1 VELRERRALARL
13 ALVTGVLGGLL
24 VDGGPG
30 APPAGGAPVTA
41 AVVEGVDQDVQ
52 DQDVQDPAVQD
63 PATPVPIALPVVVE
77 SGDGVLRVVAAP
89 PAPVEGAAVR
99 YLVEVEG
106 GLGISAE
113 QFATAAQATLADP
126 RSWSAGGR
134 PALHRVDDGPVDFRL
149 VLASPALTD
158 ELCAPLRTAGRFSCF
173 QDGRA
178 VVNARRWLTGA
189 PAYADRL
196 EDYRH
201 YVVNHE
207 VGHALGRGHAG
218 CPRAGAPAPVMM
230 QQTKGV
236 GACTPS
242 AWPFP

>member
-1 VELRERRALARL
+1 MDPRDRRALARL
-13 ALVTGVLGGLL
+13 ALVTGVLGVLL

-30 APPAGGAPVTA
+30 GPPAGGTPVTA
-41 AVVEGVDQDVQ
+41 AVVEGVDQGL
-52 DQDVQDPAVQD
+52 QDPARAA
-63 PATPVPIALPVVVE
+63 PAAPPPVVE
-77 SGDGVLRVVAAP
+77 SGDGVLRVVPAAP
-89 PAPVEGAAVR
+89 GPVDRGAVR

-106 GLGISAE
+106 GLDISAE
-113 QFATAAQATLADP
+113 QFAAAAQATLEDP

-134 PALHRVDDGPVDFRL
+134 PALQRVDDGPVDFRL

-189 PAYADRL
+189 PSYGDRL
-196 EDYRH
+196 DEYRH

-207 VGHALGRGHAG
+207 VGHALGRGHVG
-218 CPRAGAPAPVMM
+218 CPRAGDPAPVMM

-236 GACTPS
+236 GACRPS